1 MFIDSMRLITDW
13 HIHSKYSRACSKHL
27 ELPTIA
33 KWCERKGIDVV
44 ATGDWTHPAWFA
56 HLEEQLVESEPGL
69 YQLKIAG
76 NPSSSPL
83 EKGGN
88 SVRFMLVTE
97 VSQIYK
103 RGDKTRRIHNLV
115 FSPSLET
122 CRRVNAE
129 LARREFNLKS
139 DGRPILG
146 IDSEAL
152 YKLLKEI
159 DGRIIVI
166 PAHAWTPWYSV
177 FGSKS
182 GFDSLDECYGEM
194 TKHIYAIE
202 TGLSSDPKMNWSLS
216 NLDNVVMISN
226 SDAHSLEKL
235 GREAN
240 VFELEHPSYD
250 EFVRVLREKDRSAFL
265 YTIEF
270 FPEEGKYHLDGCANC
285 KFSCAPKESKRL
297 GDRCPT
303 CKRMLTLGV
312 EHRVDDLADRD
323 PDTVANHKIPYRSIV
338 PLVEVLAEA
347 FGVSSS
353 ASKKVVAEYLRL
365 TDRVANEFALLL
377 ETPLEAIAKEATS
390 PKVVE
395 AIRRMR
401 EAKLH
406 ITPGYDGIFGTV
418 KIFDDKDVS
427 TRPKQPQL
435 L

>member
-1 MFIDSMRLITDW
+1 MRLITDW
-13 HIHSKYSRACSKHL
+13 HIHSKYSRACSKAL

-33 KWCERKGIDVV
+33 KWCARKGIDVA

-56 HLEEQLVESEPGL
+56 HLEEHLVERESGI
-69 YQLKIAG
+69 YRLKDD
-76 NPSSSPL
+76 SS
-83 EKGGN
+83 KA
-88 SVRFMLVTE
+88 RFMLVTE
-97 VSQIYK
+97 ISQIYK
-103 RGDKTRRIHNLV
+103 KGDKTRRIHNLV

-122 CRRVNAE
+122 CAKVNAE

-146 IDSEAL
+146 IDSEDL

-159 DGRIIVI
+159 DERIIMI

-182 GFDSLDECYGEM
+182 GFDSLQECYGEM
-194 TKHIYAIE
+194 TKYIYAIE

-216 NLDNVVMISN
+216 SLDDVVLISN
-226 SDAHSLEKL
+226 SDAHSSEKL

-250 EFVRVLREKDRSAFL
+250 EFVRVLRETDRAAFL

-285 KFSCAPKESKRL
+285 KFSCTPKEEERL
-297 GDRCPT
+297 GFRCPT
-303 CKRMLTLGV
+303 CKRPLTLGV
-312 EHRVDDLADRD
+312 VHRVERLANRD
-323 PDTVANHKIPYRSIV
+323 PEIVASNKIPYRSIV
-338 PLVEVLAEA
+338 PLTEILAEA

-353 ASKKVVAEYLRL
+353 SSKKVVSEYQRL
-365 TDRVANEFALLL
+365 TDRVANEFTLLL
-377 ETPLEAIAKEATS
+377 ETPLDVIAKEAST
-390 PKVVE
+390 PLVAE
-395 AIRRMR
+395 AIRRVR
-401 EAKLH
+401 EGKLH
-406 ITPGYDGIFGTV
+406 IVPGYDGIYGTV
-418 KIFDDKDVS
+418 KIFDASERTKKITQAS
-427 TRPKQPQL
+427 L

>member
-1 MFIDSMRLITDW
+1 MRLVTDW
-13 HIHSKYSRACSKHL
+13 HIHSKYSRACSKSL

-33 KWCERKGIDVV
+33 KWCVRKGIDVA

-56 HLEEQLVESEPGL
+56 HLEENLVESDGEPGF
-69 YQLKIAG
+69 YQLRPTPGVAT
-76 NPSSSPL
+76 SPGVGVS
-83 EKGGN
+83 KT
-88 SVRFMLVTE
+88 RFMLVTE
-97 VSQIYK
+97 ISQIYK
-103 RGDKTRRIHNLV
+103 KGDATRRIHNLV

-122 CRRVNAE
+122 CRRVNTE

-146 IDSEAL
+146 IDSEDL
-152 YKLLKEI
+152 YKLLKDI
-159 DGRIIVI
+159 DERIIVI

-182 GFDSLDECYGEM
+182 GFDSLEECYGSM
-194 TKHIYAIE
+194 TKYIYAIE

-216 NLDNVVMISN
+216 GLDDVVVISN

-285 KFSCAPKESKRL
+285 KFSCLPKECKRL

-303 CKRMLTLGV
+303 CKRLLTLGV
-312 EHRVDDLADRD
+312 EHRVDELADRV
-323 PDTVANHKIPYRSIV
+323 PESVAGNKIPFRSIV
-338 PLVEVLAEA
+338 PLCEVLAEA
-347 FGVSSS
+347 FGVSST
-353 ASKKVVAEYLRL
+353 ASKKVVAEYMHL
-365 TDRVANEFALLL
+365 TDRVANEFTLLL
-377 ETPLEAIAKEATS
+377 ETPLEAIAKETTNS
-390 PKVVE
+390 QVVE

-401 EAKLH
+401 EARLQ
-406 ITPGYDGIFGTV
+406 ITPGYDGIYGTV
-418 KIFDDKDVS
+418 KIFNEYDVS
-427 TRPKQPQL
+427 TRPKQRQL